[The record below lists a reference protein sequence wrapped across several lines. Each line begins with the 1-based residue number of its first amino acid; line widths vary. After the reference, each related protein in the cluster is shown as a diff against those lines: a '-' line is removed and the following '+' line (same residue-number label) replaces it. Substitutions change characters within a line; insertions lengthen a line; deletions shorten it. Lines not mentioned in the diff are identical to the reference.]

1 MSRPDAGDDIEMVKQ
16 SSVEKGSD
24 LDSDNLSDDSEELDS
39 LPNQNYGRGDE
50 GEDIESENVCDKD
63 KIAEERRLVRKLDLL
78 IMPIAIVLY
87 LGAYLDRGNLGNA
100 NALGLTKDI
109 LGGDD
114 EKYASVASIF
124 YIAYVL
130 FQIPG
135 TSGPKLIPPNL
146 WIGSVAII
154 WGTAAASQSATQS
167 YQGIM
172 IARFILGMGSA
183 AAAGVFGGLLAYGIQ
198 NVNNTGFEGW
208 RVRGSDLLSSSWS
221 IQHDHQQLTNIHNH
235 NIKVLFFVESVP
247 VIFAGLFCC
256 FILPNRPA
264 TTRWLNEDERSL
276 AISRLAIESGPQEA
290 HGSLLN
296 RRHIAMAVC
305 DRRGVNIA
313 LSSLGNFLPAIV
325 AGMGFTGARA
335 QIMTVPPYS
344 AAFVVMTLANY
355 ASDRAGRRGH
365 FVAFFMLL
373 GSLGYFI
380 LLIIHHNDYV
390 RYFAIFLVT
399 SGTYTT
405 IPLMLSWVTANAGSE
420 TQRVIGLAGLNTFG
434 QSIAILSAHVY
445 PKSAAPYY
453 KLGYGLSCAS
463 QLLASFLALVLVKLW
478 GDENQRRDRK
488 YGKPTA
494 STAGRDRLVNTV
506 DLGDQAPGFRYML

>member
-50 GEDIESENVCDKD
+50 GEDIESENLPFIQRKDIHISHRLNCHIILGDKD

-208 RVRGSDLLSSSWS
+208 RV
-221 IQHDHQQLTNIHNH
+221 
-235 NIKVLFFVESVP
+235 LFFVESVP

-256 FILPNRPA
+256 FILPNRK
-264 TTRWLNEDERSL
+264 
-276 AISRLAIESGPQEA
+276 IKI
-290 HGSLLN
+290 
-296 RRHIAMAVC
+296 
-305 DRRGVNIA
+305 
-313 LSSLGNFLPAIV
+313 
-325 AGMGFTGARA
+325 
-335 QIMTVPPYS
+335 
-344 AAFVVMTLANY
+344 
-355 ASDRAGRRGH
+355 
-365 FVAFFMLL
+365 
-373 GSLGYFI
+373 
-380 LLIIHHNDYV
+380 
-390 RYFAIFLVT
+390 
-399 SGTYTT
+399 
-405 IPLMLSWVTANAGSE
+405 
-420 TQRVIGLAGLNTFG
+420 
-434 QSIAILSAHVY
+434 
-445 PKSAAPYY
+445 
-453 KLGYGLSCAS
+453 
-463 QLLASFLALVLVKLW
+463 
-478 GDENQRRDRK
+478 
-488 YGKPTA
+488 
-494 STAGRDRLVNTV
+494 
-506 DLGDQAPGFRYML
+506 

>member
-167 YQGIM
+167 YQG
-172 IARFILGMGSA
+172 SA

-208 RVRGSDLLSSSWS
+208 R
-221 IQHDHQQLTNIHNH
+221 LTNIHNH

-264 TTRWLNEDERSL
+264 TTRWLSEDERSL

-296 RRHIAMAVC
+296 RRHITMAVC

-335 QIMTVPPYS
+335 QIMTVPPCAEKEGPFIDS

-453 KLGYGLSCAS
+453 TLGYGLSCAS